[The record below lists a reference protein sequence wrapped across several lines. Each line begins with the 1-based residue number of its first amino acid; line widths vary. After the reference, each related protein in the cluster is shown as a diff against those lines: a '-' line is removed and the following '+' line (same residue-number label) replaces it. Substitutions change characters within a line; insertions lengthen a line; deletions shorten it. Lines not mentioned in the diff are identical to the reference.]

1 MHMQPVHQK
10 FDAPPP
16 GLASAAL
23 AVLVAI
29 ALTAQ
34 VVATAADP
42 VPAREA
48 RAKALVAEQAAL
60 RQTIAGLQP
69 TDAALESLT
78 KATAEADMPLL
89 DAALAAR
96 KKAVEAGHAYLAL
109 LVPETDPLEI
119 DARGDDWIRI
129 RNELELTNLALTFAN
144 ERNAMAIRKGAERAA
159 AEVKMPDVV
168 KRDEARLAARKA
180 LLEANLHLRVAERK
194 RRAVGGEFEKA
205 LRAP

>member
-1 MHMQPVHQK
+1 MHMQAVHQK

-34 VVATAADP
+34 AVATAADP
-42 VPAREA
+42 DPAREA
-48 RAKALVAEQAAL
+48 RAKALAPGQAAL
-60 RQTIAGLQP
+60 RQAIAGLQP
-69 TDAALESLT
+69 TDAAIEAVT
-78 KATAEADMPLL
+78 KATAEADKPLL

-144 ERNAMAIRKGAERAA
+144 ERNAMASRKGAERAA
-159 AEVKMPDVV
+159 AAVKMPDVV

-180 LLEANLHLRVAERK
+180 LLEANLQLRVAERK
-194 RRAVGGEFEKA
+194 RRAVGGEFEKT